1 MELTTRYSGET
12 KEIEKIYEFLL
23 FVNKTIKLHTLF
35 TRAGLQNVLSNLNK
49 DKDILSFIFD
59 ITESFRSYLIDI
71 NNPDIEDK
79 FIKEIAKKISFKV
92 SDDTLKNSLLP
103 PEFNDNF
110 VSSEDI
116 ELLIKSNIW
125 LLPVV
130 LIRFTNFYSQPKNAT
145 SK

>member
-71 NNPDIEDK
+71 NNVDVEDK

-92 SDDTLKNSLLP
+92 SDDALKNSLLP

-145 SK
+145 SN

>member
-12 KEIEKIYEFLL
+12 KDIEKIYVFLL
-23 FVNKTIKLHTLF
+23 YVNKTIKLHTMF
-35 TRAGLQNVLSNLNK
+35 TRAGLQNVLSKLNE

-71 NNPDIEDK
+71 NNVDVEDR

-92 SDDTLKNSLLP
+92 SDDDLRSSLLP
-103 PEFNDNF
+103 TEFNDNF

-116 ELLIKSNIW
+116 ELLIKANIW

-130 LIRFTNFYSQPKNAT
+130 LIRFTNFYSHPKNAT